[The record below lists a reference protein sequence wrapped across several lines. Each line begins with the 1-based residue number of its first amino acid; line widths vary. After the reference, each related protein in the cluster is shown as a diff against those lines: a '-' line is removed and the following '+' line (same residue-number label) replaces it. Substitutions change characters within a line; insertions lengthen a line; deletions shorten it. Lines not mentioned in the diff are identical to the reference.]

1 MYFEGRA
8 LGDALTDNAYVDDGY
23 RFHDVIHL
31 ALIAHLGWSPVL
43 RGMMKR
49 KRKSKNNNVDEV
61 EDGGRAKVV
70 EELVIKAIHSEG
82 DRQANAAG
90 RCILGKVTR
99 LFPDRS
105 LINFHLLK
113 TLRTYVDKLEVWNNA
128 YWEWEDAIFSGCD
141 MFFQLCVEKQGTV
154 HVDLNTRKLTFTPT
168 VSPCIQG
175 ITVGLGMGAA
185 DVATSAVEAGAVLA
199 VSELEWAIGRD
210 RVAETV
216 AAKYAILESLGLD
229 KKAPPLWPQLEV
241 RLQAGSQVYVKV
253 MKDVQARAWS
263 LRAIDYK
270 AAFNIASGFVF
281 CTVTAIADMQEIS
294 K

>member
-1 MYFEGRA
+1 
-8 LGDALTDNAYVDDGY
+8 V
-23 RFHDVIHL
+23 
-31 ALIAHLGWSPVL
+31 
-43 RGMMKR
+43 RGLMKR
-49 KRKSKNNNVDEV
+49 KRKSKNNSVDEV

-90 RCILGKVTR
+90 RCIVGKVTR

-128 YWEWEDAIFSGCD
+128 FWEWEDAIFDGCN
-141 MFFQLCVEKQGTV
+141 MFFQLCNEKQGTV
-154 HVDLNTRKLTFTPT
+154 HVDLNKRQLTFTPT

-185 DVATSAVEAGAVLA
+185 NVATSIAEAGAVLTA
-199 VSELEWAIGRD
+199 AESEWAIEHE
-210 RVAETV
+210 RVTETV
-216 AAKYAILESLGLD
+216 AAKHAILESLGLD
-229 KKAPPLWPQLEV
+229 KKAPQFWPQVEV
-241 RLQAGSQVYVKV
+241 RLGVGNRIYVKV
-253 MKDVQARAWS
+253 MKDVQARAW
-263 LRAIDYK
+263 LLHAVDYK
-270 AAFNIASGFVF
+270 VAFNTAPDTVF
-281 CTVTAIADMQEIS
+281 CTVTAIADMRDIS